1 MEKERE
7 ETVMLTAVRGTYKNG
22 RVELAETPPGI
33 DESEVIVTFV
43 EAKPKPKGQMIR
55 RGMFPELLALTDEDF
70 KAAEFHGDPDDG
82 LDWS

>member
-1 MEKERE
+1 MGKKRE
-7 ETVMLTAVRGTYKNG
+7 ENAMLTTVRGTYKNG

-33 DESEVIVTFV
+33 DEGEVIVTFV
-43 EAKPKPKGQMIR
+43 EAKPKEKGQMIQF
-55 RGMFPELLALTDEDF
+55 GMLPGLLALTDEDF